1 MADFWSARIT
11 IKSRNCEA
19 LSSSLAT
26 EEDVQV
32 TSESISFTL
41 IESRAKDLRAM
52 LNTRLRSLAV
62 CEEIVD
68 FIGESQTLNS

>member
-19 LSSSLAT
+19 LSSALAT
-26 EEDVQV
+26 EEDVQ
-32 TSESISFTL
+32 ISNGAMNFKLT
-41 IESRAKDLRAM
+41 ESRAKDLRAM

-62 CEEIVD
+62 CEEIVE
-68 FIGESQTLNS
+68 FIGDSQTLN